1 MATASEIALSIL
13 IGAKLQGSFAQSF
26 SSAQGT
32 VSSFAKVSTAALTAV
47 GTAVA
52 AMTVTSVKQAAEY
65 QTQLQNVA
73 TLIDGTKAQVAER
86 TAEIGQEV
94 LTISN
99 ATGLITADL
108 TDGMYQVI
116 SAFGDSAE
124 SAGVLEVAAKSA
136 AAGNATTTESIN
148 LLSAVTKG
156 YGDISLEAQQKA
168 ADLAFQTVKLGQT
181 SFPELASSIGKV
193 IPLANTLGVS
203 QEQLFGSFATLTGV
217 TGNTAEVAT
226 QMKASL
232 QGFLQPSA
240 AMATALEKL
249 GYSSGQAMLQQEGLQ
264 GALNLLKESV
274 NGNEIAFSD
283 LFSSV
288 EAKTAV
294 LALAGTQSENL
305 TAKTQAMYDAA
316 GAATAAYE
324 TQTQTFSHQ
333 IEVAK
338 NLATNTLTSVG
349 MELLPILSELMTEL
363 SPVFQELATMLSETI
378 SETMPIIMPI
388 ASEVITVVM
397 SGLKQLLPY
406 LPQILTPMMQLVT
419 NVLPLIMESV
429 KQIMPA
435 ITALI
440 PVIIQLMN
448 AMMPII
454 TDVITVLIPP
464 ITTIITSLLP
474 VLMQIIQ
481 ALIPLINVLNPII
494 YMLANA
500 FGESLAQGLQMIMP
514 IIQNIMGVFQGLI
527 DFITG
532 VFTGNWQQAW
542 EGVKGVFSNT
552 FGALGNIIKLP
563 INAVIGII
571 NSAIAGINSIAIDFP
586 DWVPGLGCQTYGFNI
601 SQIPILENGGIVTS
615 PTLSMIGEGS
625 EPEAV
630 IPLSKL
636 ANMLNTAT
644 YTYSTVSVADNYVAS
659 GNAVTL
665 SQLES
670 MLTAVTFSTVSV
682 EHSGGISE
690 NVNTLSQL
698 ENMLSSVLQHIGN
711 EQKIVYSPTYHITG
725 NVNRKDIEDA
735 QDADFERF
743 KQFMK
748 KYNKEKQRVSF

>member
-1 MATASEIALSIL
+1 MAKASEIALSIL
-13 IGAKLQGSFAQSF
+13 IGAKMQKSFSQSF

-32 VSSFAKVSTAALTAV
+32 VSSFAKVSTAALAAV

-52 AMTVTSVKQAAEY
+52 AMTVTSVKQATEY

-73 TLIDGTKAQVAER
+73 TLLDGTKQQVADR
-86 TAEIGQEV
+86 TAEIGQQI

-99 ATGLITADL
+99 KTGLVTADL

-116 SAFGDSAE
+116 SAFGDSAK
-124 SAGVLEVAAKSA
+124 SAGILEVAAKSA

-181 SFPELASSIGKV
+181 TFPELASSIGKV

-232 QGFLQPSA
+232 QGFLQPSEE
-240 AMATALEKL
+240 MSNALQKL

-264 GALNLLKESV
+264 GSLELLMKSV

-305 TAKTQAMYDAA
+305 AAKTKAMYDAS

-324 TQTQTFSHQ
+324 TQTQTLQHQ
-333 IEVAK
+333 LDVAR

-363 SPVFQELATMLSETI
+363 SPVFQELATMLSGTI
-378 SETMPIIMPI
+378 SEIMPTIMPI
-388 ASEVITVVM
+388 ASDLISIIM
-397 SGLKQLLPY
+397 SGLKQFLPY
-406 LPQILTPMMQLVT
+406 LPQILTPIMQMAKS
-419 NVLPLIMESV
+419 VLPLIMQSV
-429 KQIMPA
+429 KQIMPS

-440 PVIIQLMN
+440 PVIVQLVN
-448 AMMPII
+448 AIMPIV
-454 TDVITVLIPP
+454 TDVFAVLIPP
-464 ITTIITSLLP
+464 LTTIITTLLP
-474 VLMQIIQ
+474 VVMQIIQ
-481 ALIPLINVLNPII
+481 SLIPLINALNPII

-500 FGESLAQGLQMIMP
+500 FGESLMQGLQMIMP

-532 VFTGNWQQAW
+532 IFTGNWQQAW
-542 EGVKGVFSNT
+542 EGVKEVFGNAW
-552 FGALGNIIKLP
+552 GALGNIVKLP

-571 NSAIAGINSIAIDFP
+571 NSAIAGINSIAIDVP
-586 DWVPGLGCQTYGFNI
+586 DWVPGIGGNTYGFNI
-601 SQIPILENGGIVTS
+601 PQIPMLANGGIAVG

-630 IPLSKL
+630 IPLSR
-636 ANMLNTAT
+636 
-644 YTYSTVSVADNYVAS
+644 
-659 GNAVTL
+659 
-665 SQLES
+665 LES
-670 MLTAVTFSTVSV
+670 ML
-682 EHSGGISE
+682 SGGIRSNGYVTE
-690 NVNTLSQL
+690 
-698 ENMLSSVLQHIGN
+698 
-711 EQKIVYSPTYHITG
+711 IVYSPVFQIMG
-725 NVNRKDIEDA
+725 NANRQDIDDA
-735 QDADFERF
+735 LAIDFERF

-748 KYNKEKQRVSF
+748 QYEKEKRRVEF